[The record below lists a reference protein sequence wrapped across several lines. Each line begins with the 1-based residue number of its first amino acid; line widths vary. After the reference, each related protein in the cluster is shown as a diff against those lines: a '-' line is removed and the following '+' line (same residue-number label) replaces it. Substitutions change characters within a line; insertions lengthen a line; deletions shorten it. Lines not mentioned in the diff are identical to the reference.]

1 MARHADLALI
11 EIAGQV
17 RSTAADLVRASQA
30 GASDDDGLADASTE
44 EMLAEPSD
52 DPRERREDTRT

>member
-1 MARHADLALI
+1 MARHSDRTLI

-30 GASDDDGLADASTE
+30 GGPDEADHAGASTE
-44 EMLAEPSD
+44 EMLAEP
-52 DPRERREDTRT
+52 PTRRTAPPG